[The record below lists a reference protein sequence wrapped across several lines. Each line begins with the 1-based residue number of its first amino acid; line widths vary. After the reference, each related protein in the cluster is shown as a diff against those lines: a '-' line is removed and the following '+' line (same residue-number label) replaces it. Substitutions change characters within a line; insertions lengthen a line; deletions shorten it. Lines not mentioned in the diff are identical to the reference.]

1 MCLQAHYRSELEFSW
16 EGLGAAQTR
25 LKRLVMRV
33 RNLLASAEYTQNL
46 PAAPEAIADEVVR
59 RLVQAASEQMS
70 DDLNTPTCLT
80 SVEAIAELNRGSAA
94 ENLGS
99 PLHLDGIL
107 GLNFIG
113 LTRFHLPIPPTP

>member
-46 PAAPEAIADEVVR
+46 TAAPEAIADEVVR

-80 SVEAIAELNRGSAA
+80 FVEEIAELKRGSARSEERRVGKECVSTCRSGWA
-94 ENLGS
+94 
-99 PLHLDGIL
+99 PH
-107 GLNFIG
+107 
-113 LTRFHLPIPPTP
+113 H